1 MRITLIILIGLLL
14 ALVMCILYAALVV
27 ASEADEER
35 PCLWAYDENVCDD
48 SICSGDCDSCEIQN
62 RKQQ

>member
-1 MRITLIILIGLLL
+1 MRIMLILIIGLILS
-14 ALVMCILYAALVV
+14 LVLCIMYAALVV

-35 PCLWAYDENVCDD
+35 PRLWAYDENVCDD
-48 SICSGDCDSCEIQN
+48 SICSGDCDFCEIRN

>member
-14 ALVMCILYAALVV
+14 SLVMCMLYSALVV
-27 ASEADEER
+27 ASEAEEER
-35 PCLWAYDENVCDD
+35 TRLWAYDENMCDD
-48 SICSGDCDSCEIQN
+48 SICSGNCDTCEIRN